1 MLFCI
6 IRAEL
11 VSLEELEQHMTQI
24 YHAPD
29 TSKVAM
35 ICGVLAKMDFDHDG
49 AVEVDQVLHVL
60 HLLHEEIGGVS
71 PKLFEEVVQMMAKE
85 EKLES
90 AQLIQRA
97 LKTTQINPRSKLDG
111 ESESKSNPVD
121 VNSNSKLY
129 EELKTL
135 VSSNMLEKSEG
146 QTGGGGEVAASEGGK
161 QVKHS
166 Q

>member
-1 MLFCI
+1 M
-6 IRAEL
+6 
-11 VSLEELEQHMTQI
+11 SLEELERHLTQI

-35 ICGVLAKMDFDHDG
+35 IRDVLAKMDFDHDG

-60 HLLHEEIGGVS
+60 HLLHDETGGVS

-97 LKTTQINPRSKLDG
+97 LKTTQINPKSKLNG
-111 ESESKSNPVD
+111 ESESSSNPVD
-121 VNSNSKLY
+121 MNSESKIN

-135 VSSNMLEKSEG
+135 VSSNLLEKSEG
-146 QTGGGGEVAASEGGK
+146 QTGAGGEVAATEGGK